1 MAGLSLLTACG
12 DDEPNKGQPIQVK
25 PESERTILVMDTR
38 GNLYNTDGEVVLS
51 ANQTL
56 VSPSQIIP
64 FAQDYYMAGTSQPSA
79 GIGYWKNGSWTRVAD
94 APQGYLGTAGISKLF
109 DDIYLL
115 VNCESGVRVY
125 KNGTPI
131 QLTTSRGDGG
141 LHITASG
148 SHVYVC
154 GSSSGTGSAEA
165 LMWTDGER
173 HVLPTSRGTQRA
185 VGYCVYANGT
195 HTLVGGNMDNTPV
208 VWIDKALYKL
218 PLADGFTAGV
228 VYDVAEQGGKVY
240 SVGHRVSQGGLK
252 QATVWIEGQA
262 RSYATSNSGTV
273 WSDALGLQFYSQDFY
288 VLTVDYDDTD
298 GDGANRKITSHVW
311 LNGQR
316 KCSLPGVS
324 AAGFVVI

>member
-1 MAGLSLLTACG
+1 MAVLSLLTACG
-12 DDEPNKGQPIQVK
+12 DDEPSKGQPIQVK

-38 GNLYNTDGEVVLS
+38 GNLYNADGEVVQQAS
-51 ANQTL
+51 ATL

-64 FAQDYYMAGTSQPSA
+64 YAQDYYMAGSSVSQA
-79 GIGYWKNGSWTRVAD
+79 GIGYWKNGSWVRVAD
-94 APQGYLGTAGISKLF
+94 APQGYRGTAGISKLF
-109 DDIYLL
+109 DDIFLL

-131 QLTTSRGDGG
+131 QLTSSSGDGG
-141 LHITASG
+141 FDITASG
-148 SHVYVC
+148 SHVYVS
-154 GSSSGTGSAEA
+154 GASSDTEA
-165 LMWTDGER
+165 VLWTDGER
-173 HVLPTSRGTQRA
+173 HVLPTSSGTQHA

-208 VWIDKALYKL
+208 VWIDKALYTL

-228 VYDVAEQGGKVY
+228 VHDVAEQGGKVY
-240 SVGHRVSQGGLK
+240 SVGHRVAQGGLK

-262 RSYATSNSGTV
+262 RSYATSSAGTV

-316 KCSLPGVS
+316 KYSLPGVN